1 MQHKRA
7 RVEEP
12 NQYVGVAS
20 SKGRKQVQEDV
31 PLLCHRVGERDR
43 SFYAVLDGHGGS
55 NCAAYAAER
64 LPELLASELGGA
76 STSSEI
82 KEGIKNA
89 FTKCDEEVLGEC
101 ASKDWSDGCCV
112 IGVLLDCECTPPR
125 VYCANLGDSRASVIP
140 AVSNAP
146 APAPTAGPSSARSA
160 GSEDQGPRP
169 QLPMP
174 PASNTTSTLHS
185 CLRAIPL
192 SKDHS
197 PTEPKELK
205 RIQHAGG
212 RVTEGRVCGSLE
224 VSRSLGDARLKN
236 HGLIALPDI
245 TSFAVGPEQ
254 RFVLLACDGLWKA
267 FSGKEAIEF
276 VHERLPRMDARRS
289 ELRSLLGDAV
299 KLSALTKEAVSKL
312 QKERDATSE
321 AAILKELVFEAV
333 HDRNARDNVTCIL

>member
-1 MQHKRA
+1 
-7 RVEEP
+7 
-12 NQYVGVAS
+12 
-20 SKGRKQVQEDV
+20 
-31 PLLCHRVGERDR
+31 
-43 SFYAVLDGHGGS
+43 
-55 NCAAYAAER
+55 
-64 LPELLASELGGA
+64 
-76 STSSEI
+76 
-82 KEGIKNA
+82 
-89 FTKCDEEVLGEC
+89 
-101 ASKDWSDGCCV
+101 
-112 IGVLLDCECTPPR
+112 
-125 VYCANLGDSRASVIP
+125 
-140 AVSNAP
+140 
-146 APAPTAGPSSARSA
+146 
-160 GSEDQGPRP
+160 
-169 QLPMP
+169 MP

-212 RVTEGRVCGSLE
+212 RVTEACFPCSMLTCARCKLQLWTNPHSITQGRVCGSLE

-333 HDRNARDNVTCIL
+333 HDRHARDNVTCILVRF